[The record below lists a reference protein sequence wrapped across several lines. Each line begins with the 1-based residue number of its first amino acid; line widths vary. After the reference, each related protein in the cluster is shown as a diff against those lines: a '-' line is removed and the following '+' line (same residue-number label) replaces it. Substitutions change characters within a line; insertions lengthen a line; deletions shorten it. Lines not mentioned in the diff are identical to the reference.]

1 MNAIPADL
9 VAPSAALPVEGGP
22 SKAYR
27 NYVLFAVAFIGFMC
41 AVDKVVIS
49 MFMEA
54 IKKDFALSDTQLGAL
69 TGLAFSTMF
78 AIAAVPLARWA
89 DRGNRKW
96 IINGCL
102 VAWTLFT
109 AASGAALNFTQLV
122 LARVGV
128 GIGEAGCVPA
138 SHSMLGDYFSRQDRP
153 HALAVHMSGSYLG
166 MLGGMLG
173 GGILLQTVGW
183 RAGFIWLGAIGLVMA
198 VIFHFTVREPQR
210 THPETL
216 ADRPGIHV
224 GNSQKGMLA
233 QLGDMQAFAWLV
245 MAFSTTSLAGS
256 SIMVWL
262 PSYFERAFHLTPV
275 QIGIGLGLCL
285 GVATAIGGITG
296 GRLGVRKAAGSMSWG
311 AKFSAL
317 NTVVVMPFFLA
328 SFIAPSPVLAFVMLF
343 CAFLTAG
350 MILGP
355 VFSTLQDLVAPEAR
369 ATAVALVSF
378 FAVMV
383 GQGLGPLAVGAIS
396 DALHTEAAGAG
407 SLRSAMIIVA
417 CVNFFTIL
425 AFWQLK
431 RRIDVLQAR

>member
-1 MNAIPADL
+1 MNAIPANL
-9 VAPSAALPVEGGP
+9 ATPVEAHV
-22 SKAYR
+22 SKGYR
-27 NYVLFAVAFIGFMC
+27 NYVLFAVAFIGFLC

-54 IKKDFALSDTQLGAL
+54 IKKDFSLTDTQLGAL

-109 AASGAALNFTQLV
+109 AASGAAMNFTQLV
-122 LARVGV
+122 LSRVGV

-138 SHSMLGDYFSRQDRP
+138 SHSMLGDYFSREDRP

-183 RAGFIWLGAIGLVMA
+183 RAGFIWLGAIGLVVA
-198 VIFHFTVREPQR
+198 AIFHFTVREPQR

-216 ADRPGIHV
+216 ADKPGIHV
-224 GNSQKGMLA
+224 GNSQTGMLA
-233 QLGDMQAFAWLV
+233 QLGDMRAFAWLV

-256 SIMVWL
+256 SITVWL
-262 PSYFERAFHLTPV
+262 PSYFERAFALTPV

-285 GVATAIGGITG
+285 GVATAIGGVTG

-311 AKFSAL
+311 AKFAAW

-328 SFIAPSPVLAFVMLF
+328 SFFAPSPVFAFVLLF

-383 GQGLGPLAVGAIS
+383 GQGLGPLVVGAIS
-396 DALHTEAAGAG
+396 DALRTEAAGAG
-407 SLRSAMIIVA
+407 SLRSAMTIVA
-417 CVNFFTIL
+417 CVNFLTIL

-431 RRIDVLQAR
+431 RRIDVLQSR

>member
-1 MNAIPADL
+1 MNDIAA
-9 VAPSAALPVEGGP
+9 VAPP
-22 SKAYR
+22 SNAYR
-27 NYVLFAVAFIGFMC
+27 NYVLFAVAFVGFMC

-49 MFMEA
+49 MFLEA
-54 IKKDFALSDTQLGAL
+54 IKKEFSLSDTQLGAL
-69 TGLAFSTMF
+69 TGLAFSAMF
-78 AIAAVPLARWA
+78 AVAAIPLARWA
-89 DRGNRKW
+89 DLGNRKW
-96 IINGCL
+96 IINGSL

-122 LARVGV
+122 IARIGV

-138 SHSMLGDYFSRQDRP
+138 SHSMLGDYFTREKRP

-198 VIFHFTVREPQR
+198 VVFHFTVREPAR

-216 ADRPGIHV
+216 ADKPGIHV

-233 QLGDMQAFAWLV
+233 QLGDMPAFCWLV

-256 SIMVWL
+256 SIMVWM
-262 PSYFERAFHLTPV
+262 PSYFERAFALTPI
-275 QIGIGLGLCL
+275 QIGLGLGLCL
-285 GVATAIGGITG
+285 GVATAIGGIAG
-296 GRLGVRKAAGSMSWG
+296 GRLGVRKSGGSMSWG
-311 AKFSAL
+311 AKFAAL
-317 NTVVVMPFFLA
+317 DTVVVMPFFLG
-328 SFIAPSPVLAFVMLF
+328 SFYAPSPILSFALLF

-378 FAVMV
+378 FGVIV
-383 GQGLGPLAVGAIS
+383 GQGLGPLVVGAIS
-396 DALHTEAAGAG
+396 DALNTGEAGAD
-407 SLRSAMIIVA
+407 SLRSAMAIVG
-417 CVNFFTIL
+417 CVNFLTIA

-431 RRIDVLQAR
+431 RRIDVLQSR